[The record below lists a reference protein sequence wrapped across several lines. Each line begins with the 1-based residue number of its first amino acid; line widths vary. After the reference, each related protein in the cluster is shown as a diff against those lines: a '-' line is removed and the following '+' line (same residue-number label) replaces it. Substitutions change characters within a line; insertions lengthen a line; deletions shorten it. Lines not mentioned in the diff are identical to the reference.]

1 MLEESFKKISVCSD
15 LDAMG
20 FAEKISNRPMSDVAF
35 FIKEGARIAA
45 KNRKDKLDN
54 DSLNE
59 SLKIVLNDKLVL

>member
-1 MLEESFKKISVCSD
+1 
-15 LDAMG
+15 
-20 FAEKISNRPMSDVAF
+20 MSDVSF